1 MYKQLTSEQRYTISV
16 LLSKGLKKKLS
27 WIIKKDYG
35 NNYPYYC
42 VLHLFLNEIAPIQG
56 STIKI
61 QLLSARFSLI
71 ITTFAIPELPQ
82 NSTKN
87 KRGTTGY
94 VQRLNIKELN
104 FLRMFG

>member
-1 MYKQLTSEQRYTISV
+1 MKIT
-16 LLSKGLKKKLS
+16 
-27 WIIKKDYG
+27 KDYG
-35 NNYPYYC
+35 NSCLNYC

-71 ITTFAIPELPQ
+71 ITTFAISELPQ

-87 KRGTTGY
+87 KRGTREY
-94 VQRLNIKELN
+94 AQQLIIKDVKMVHR
-104 FLRMFG
+104 FLHLMV